1 MSARPASVAIH
12 EVGPREGFQ
21 IEQPP
26 IPTAQKIELAN
37 ALSET
42 GLQSIELVSFVS
54 PKWVPAMADAEDV
67 LRGITRKPG
76 VRYGGIFLNVQGLQ
90 RALATDCAIDG
101 TLSIGASETF
111 TMRNTNKTTAEALA
125 EIPAFIDAY
134 DAAGIPVRAMNVAAA
149 FGCNFEG
156 YIPLERVLWCIE
168 TILALAA
175 ERGATIETVKLLD
188 TMGWANPEQIRRTIV
203 AIGERWPDL
212 TVALHLH
219 DTRGLGL
226 ANAAA
231 ALDEG
236 VRHFDAAVGALGGC
250 PFAAVKGAT
259 GNIATEDFAFLCEQ
273 LGIATGVDLE
283 QLLACVAL
291 AERIFGRA
299 LPGKLAKAGLF
310 RNVRPVGWAE
320 SATAASR

>member
-1 MSARPASVAIH
+1 
-12 EVGPREGFQ
+12 
-21 IEQPP
+21 
-26 IPTAQKIELAN
+26 
-37 ALSET
+37 
-42 GLQSIELVSFVS
+42 
-54 PKWVPAMADAEDV
+54 
-67 LRGITRKPG
+67 
-76 VRYGGIFLNVQGLQ
+76 
-90 RALATDCAIDG
+90 
-101 TLSIGASETF
+101 
-111 TMRNTNKTTAEALA
+111 MRNTNKTTAEALA

>member
-1 MSARPASVAIH
+1 MTAFPTSVAIH

-21 IEQPP
+21 IETPP

-37 ALSET
+37 ALGET
-42 GLQSIELVSFVS
+42 GLKSLELVSFVS

-67 LRGITRKPG
+67 LRGITRVPG

-111 TMRNTNKTTAEALA
+111 TKRNTNKTTDEAVAEL
-125 EIPAFIDAY
+125 PAFVAAY
-134 DAAGIPVRAMNVAAA
+134 RAAGIPVTSMNVAAA

-168 TILALAA
+168 TVTAIAA
-175 ERGATIETVKLLD
+175 EHGETIDTVKLLD
-188 TMGWANPEQIRRTIV
+188 TMGWANPEQLRRTIV
-203 AIGERWPDL
+203 AVRERFPQL

-219 DTRGLGL
+219 DTRGLGI

-231 ALDEG
+231 ALGEG
-236 VRHFDAAVGALGGC
+236 VRHFDSAVAGLGGC
-250 PFAAVKGAT
+250 PFAAVKGAP

-273 LGIATGVDLE
+273 MGIETGVDLDK
-283 QLLACVAL
+283 LLECVAL

-310 RNVRPVGWAE
+310 RDLRPVGWAE
-320 SATAASR
+320 SATSLSR